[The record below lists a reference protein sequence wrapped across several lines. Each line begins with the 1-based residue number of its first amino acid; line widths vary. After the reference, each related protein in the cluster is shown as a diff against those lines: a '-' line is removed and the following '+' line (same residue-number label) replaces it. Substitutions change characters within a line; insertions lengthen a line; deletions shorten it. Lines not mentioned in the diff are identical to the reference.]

1 MKQVFIARDGVRIDE
16 VPAPLARDGEILV
29 RVLHSCISVGTEVS
43 GVRSVGTPLWKRV
56 LQEPEKLTAVFAA
69 ARKEGLMRTRRLV
82 RTKLDALFPVGYS
95 AAGRVIGVGA
105 GAEGFRIGD
114 LVACGGSQWAYHA
127 EIVAVPQNLAIA
139 LPDALATREA
149 STVSLGAIALQA
161 VRRAA
166 PTLGETFVVVGLGL
180 LGQITQ
186 QLLRA
191 NGVRVIGIDTDAE
204 RVAKACSLGMS
215 VGWSPADENS
225 TTQVSRITGT
235 GGADGVIVT
244 ASSAS
249 HEVISDAFRMCRRKA
264 RVVLVGD
271 VGLNL
276 RRGDIYEKE
285 LDFLVSTSYGPGRYD
300 AAYEERGVDYPL
312 PYVRWTEKRNMEE
325 YLRLIAEGKVVLSS
339 LIDSDVALDDAPEA
353 YKSLT
358 SGTGRKPLAVVLNY
372 IDDESAPKRRIELMS
387 SPVRSGK
394 ISLGMIGTGGFAQ
407 TTLLPIIASMKDQ
420 FELRGVVSRQGHNAM
435 TIGRQ
440 YGAAY
445 ATTERAELLTDPII
459 DAVLIATRHS
469 DHADQVLATLA
480 AGKSAFVEKP
490 LCLSRSELNEIRRA
504 VADKGDAS
512 PLVLTGFNRR
522 FSPYAQEIRRLTK
535 DRSGP
540 LMMQYT
546 VNAGY
551 IAGTHWVH
559 GPEGGGRNLGEACHF
574 YDLFTYFTGSRV
586 VEVTAQSIVPKGG
599 YYRSDDNFTA
609 SIRFQDGSV
618 ATLLYSAMGHSAIS
632 KERLEIIW
640 DGKIAQLDDFRE
652 LRVHGVSHSGIKTAF
667 AEKGHVEEFK
677 ALHECLAKG
686 GEWPIPFW
694 QQLQA
699 SEIALDVDAML
710 SEGVSHSEE

>member
-16 VPAPLARDGEILV
+16 VPAPMPRDGEILV

-69 ARKEGLMRTRRLV
+69 VRKEGLMRTRRLV
-82 RTKLDALFPVGYS
+82 RTKLEALFPVGYS

-105 GAEGFRIGD
+105 GVEGFKIGD

-127 EIVAVPQNLAIA
+127 EIISVPQNLAVV

-186 QLLRA
+186 QILRA
-191 NGVRVIGIDTDAE
+191 NGVHVIGIDPDAE
-204 RVAKACSLGMS
+204 RVAKASTLGMHF
-215 VGWSPADENS
+215 GWSPQDENS
-225 TTQVSRITGT
+225 AAQVSRITGT

-249 HEVISDAFRMCRRKA
+249 NEIISDAFRICRRKA

-312 PYVRWTEKRNMEE
+312 PYVRWTEKRNMQE
-325 YLRLIAEGKVVLSS
+325 YLRLIAEGKVELSS
-339 LIDSDVALDDAPEA
+339 LIDSDVALDDAPQA
-353 YKSLT
+353 YKTLT
-358 SGTGRKPLAVVLNY
+358 SGTAKKPLAVVLNY
-372 IDDESAPKRRIELMS
+372 IDDEAAPKRRMELMS
-387 SPVRSGK
+387 SPAKSGK

-407 TTLLPIIASMKDQ
+407 TTLLPVIASMKDQ

-445 ATTERAELLTDPII
+445 ATTERAELLADPAI

-490 LCLSRSELNEIRRA
+490 LCLSRSELNDIRKA
-504 VADKGDAS
+504 VVDMGDAS

-522 FSPYAQEIRRLTK
+522 FSPYAQEIRRLTEN
-535 DRSGP
+535 RSGP
-540 LMMQYT
+540 LIMQYT

-574 YDLFTYFTGSRV
+574 YDLFTYFTDSCV
-586 VEVTAQSIVPKGG
+586 VEVVAQSIVPKGS
-599 YYRSDDNFTA
+599 YYRRDDNFTA

-618 ATLLYSAMGHSAIS
+618 ATLLYSAMGHSAVS

-652 LRVHGVSHSGIKTAF
+652 LRVHGLSHSGIKTAV
-667 AEKGHVEEFK
+667 ADKGHVEEFK
-677 ALHECLAKG
+677 ALHAALSNG
-686 GEWPIPFW
+686 GKWPIPFW

-710 SEGVSHSEE
+710 REGVSHNEE